1 MLVLG
6 PAPTLAEEAYARV
19 ESMIVTLQLEP
30 GAVFSEGNLA
40 ESLDMGRTPLRE
52 ALQRLASDGLITAIA
67 RRGMMVSPIDLPEM
81 LSVIQARKALD
92 AIVHS
97 GAALKATDGERN
109 EIRQARQAL
118 VAADGGAMHFME
130 ADYNLDKAIWDAAPN
145 QFAVN
150 ATRPLHAHCRRFW
163 FRHREDDDLRRS
175 ADLHDG
181 VVEAVIRGD
190 AVAARERSDKL
201 MDYLTLFTK
210 HILIAA

>member
-1 MLVLG
+1 MLALEA
-6 PAPTLAEEAYARV
+6 APTLAEEAYERV
-19 ESMIVTLQLEP
+19 ESLIVTLQLEP
-30 GAVFSEGNLA
+30 GAVFSEGSLA
-40 ESLDMGRTPLRE
+40 ESLGTGRTPLRE
-52 ALQRLASDGLITAIA
+52 ALQRLASEGLITAIP
-67 RRGMMVSPIDLPEM
+67 RRGMMVAPIDLSEM
-81 LSVIQARKALD
+81 LSVIQTRKALD
-92 AIVHS
+92 GIIHF
-97 GAALKATDGERN
+97 GAAQKASEEARN

-118 VAADGGAMHFME
+118 VGAEGGAMHFME

-175 ADLHDG
+175 ADLHDA